1 MTFRHLITPHY
12 LLSETD
18 MTRRYTPEQA
28 DRMRKRR
35 YWFYIDGE
43 RFSSAGA
50 ANKHVG
56 ERLFHAAW
64 RADLISRSGGES
76 MQIGDRTPPVQR
88 GKYTVV
94 LERREDLSDKSV
106 RDYAAA
112 RKKLQSTGWPD
123 DKLEEMEDGDIWL
136 EYKSELEREKLDV
149 PHYSG
154 QKRYTRTEVRP
165 LQGRF
170 RNAVLTNW
178 GNQCAISGTRL
189 ALEAAHIISHASGGS
204 SKVENGVCLAADLHK
219 LLDKGHMQ
227 IDTGFVRLSDEAKA
241 DPRYADLEG
250 IPLSKPLKEAE
261 F

>member
-1 MTFRHLITPHY
+1 
-12 LLSETD
+12 

-35 YWFYIDGE
+35 YWFYVDGE

-56 ERLFHAAW
+56 ERIFHAAW
-64 RADLISRSGGES
+64 RANLIANSGGES
-76 MQIGDRTPPVQR
+76 MQIGDRTLPVQR

-94 LERREDLSDKSV
+94 LERRKDLSDKSV
-106 RDYAAA
+106 SDYAAA
-112 RKKLQSTGWPD
+112 RKKLQSAGWTD
-123 DKLEEMEDGDIWL
+123 DELDEMDDGEIWL

-154 QKRYTRTEVRP
+154 HKKYTRAEVRQV
-165 LQGRF
+165 QGRF
-170 RNAVLTNW
+170 RCAVLTNW
-178 GNQCAISGTRL
+178 ENQCAISGTRL
-189 ALEAAHIISHASGGS
+189 ALEAAHIISYASGGS
-204 SKVENGVCLAADLHK
+204 SRVENGVCLAADLHK

-227 IDTGFVRLSDEAKA
+227 IETGWVRLSDEAKT
-241 DPRYADLEG
+241 DPRYAHLEG
-250 IPLSKPLKEAE
+250 KPLRKPLIKVT